1 RELLQVTGA
10 PADFGN
16 PVEVGTTVLGIL
28 WYSAYATADANQ
40 RLGGQPYDNATR
52 VYRGSSDDA
61 ALNQGVGRFTADPAA
76 RAAIGRFETSGRLSV
91 PLVTLH
97 TTGNP
102 VVPFVHDSLYAA
114 KAASAGSAELLRQRP
129 VERYGHCSFSRDDLL
144 GGFFTLLG
152 IPSLPS
158 QRSSSR

>member
-1 RELLQVTGA
+1 MKSSHARCLRAVLLAVLIAACGSDELEAPTDEGETPAAGCQDGSVSSGA
-10 PADFGN
+10 
-16 PVEVGTTVLGIL
+16 L
-28 WYSAYATADANQ
+28 
-40 RLGGQPYDNATR
+40 
-52 VYRGSSDDA
+52 YRTCFPDVWNGD
-61 ALNQGVGRFTADPAA
+61 LIGRFTADPAA

-97 TTGNP
+97 TTGDP